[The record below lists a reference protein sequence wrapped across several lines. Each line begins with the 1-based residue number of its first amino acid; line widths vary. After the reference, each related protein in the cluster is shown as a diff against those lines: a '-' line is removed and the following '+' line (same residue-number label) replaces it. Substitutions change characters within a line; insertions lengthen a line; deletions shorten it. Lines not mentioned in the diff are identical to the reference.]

1 MLPLTAAVIDAAFL
15 FCAERFLLLAAKTL
29 VATYSSCLL
38 VLMMVV
44 TSGYRNV
51 CFGRNFY
58 HEHNWFLNLIIMAE
72 NTGILSINMT
82 RQARNQG
89 VVNRAIAHL
98 KIFTCLVIRY
108 NKFQQFCPPKIVQ
121 VTNILPSPKISAGC
135 DPWLDH

>member
-1 MLPLTAAVIDAAFL
+1 
-15 FCAERFLLLAAKTL
+15 
-29 VATYSSCLL
+29 
-38 VLMMVV
+38 
-44 TSGYRNV
+44 
-51 CFGRNFY
+51 
-58 HEHNWFLNLIIMAE
+58 MAE

-121 VTNILPSPKISAGC
+121 VTNILPSPRKFQLVATLDSITRNVFIDSFGSTATRAGFT
-135 DPWLDH
+135 D